1 MYEQIMLGFITMA
14 FFGVSMALGAV
25 FVYGIWADHQ
35 EFKMFREGFTNEQ
48 DKTEEEPKDPPA
60 GR

>member
-14 FFGVSMALGAV
+14 FFAVSMGLCASFL
-25 FVYGIWADHQ
+25 YGMWVDHQ
-35 EFKMFREGFTNEQ
+35 EFKMYQEGFKHATEEI
-48 DKTEEEPKDPPA
+48 EEEPKDPTA